1 VTKDKR
7 TTTTGSEVN
16 EAARPYRRDVF
27 DHGKWT
33 SHRSTDR
40 FWKAM
45 KTTFQSGIFR
55 ARYAEVLTSM
65 VVCAFV
71 TLWNYVLRTRF
82 LPQLPLL
89 MLPLNLFTL
98 TAPALGLL
106 LVFRTNTCY
115 GRWDES
121 RKTWGA
127 IINKTR
133 NLMRQANSFFD
144 DSVPNYGNFRDGR
157 RRCAAEISAFTRCL
171 RCFLRGKEDEA
182 NLKSELK
189 ALGFSPTEI
198 DGYMSAANRQV
209 YALSQISS
217 TIRTQKAM
225 EPLERS
231 RMDTTLSGLLD
242 DVGAC
247 ERIFKTPIPRVYTA
261 HTSRFTG
268 AWLFLLP
275 FALHAPSVVPVFAC
289 GMITFFMLGIE
300 ELGVQIEEPF
310 SVLPLE
316 SFCDASIGGA
326 LDAMVLVEDKAR
338 LQEA

>member
-1 VTKDKR
+1 MAGKSGADVFIPDVQKAPNFRRRKLAEEWGVGKMTLVPCATGVLEYGTVTKDKR
-7 TTTTGSEVN
+7 KTTTGSEFN

-33 SHRSTDR
+33 LHRSTDR

-45 KTTFQSGIFR
+45 ATTFQSGIFR

-89 MLPLNLFTL
+89 MLPLHLFTL

-144 DSVPNYGNFRDGR
+144 DSVPKYGNFRDGR
-157 RRCAAEISAFTRCL
+157 RRCAAEI
-171 RCFLRGKEDEA
+171 
-182 NLKSELK
+182 
-189 ALGFSPTEI
+189 
-198 DGYMSAANRQV
+198 
-209 YALSQISS
+209 
-217 TIRTQKAM
+217 
-225 EPLERS
+225 
-231 RMDTTLSGLLD
+231 
-242 DVGAC
+242 
-247 ERIFKTPIPRVYTA
+247 
-261 HTSRFTG
+261 
-268 AWLFLLP
+268 LP
-275 FALHAPSVVPVFAC
+275 FTNL
-289 GMITFFMLGIE
+289 TLT
-300 ELGVQIEEPF
+300 
-310 SVLPLE
+310 
-316 SFCDASIGGA
+316 
-326 LDAMVLVEDKAR
+326 
-338 LQEA
+338 